1 MTEKIIKAGKS
12 SKLFLISASIFL
24 ILFVVLMVFYKGLS
38 ILLVTPLVLAI
49 FYLYR
54 YFRLRKKPIFIVS
67 ENEIK
72 VFNPLKT
79 IAVEKIEA
87 VRPEGEGKLELILK
101 DELPVPLLMHELS
114 TADRKELKLTIEKLI
129 GQKTS

>member
-1 MTEKIIKAGKS
+1 M
-12 SKLFLISASIFL
+12 
-24 ILFVVLMVFYKGLS
+24 
-38 ILLVTPLVLAI
+38 
-49 FYLYR
+49 
-54 YFRLRKKPIFIVS
+54 RKKPIFIVS

-101 DELPVPLLMHELS
+101 KDELPVPLLMHELS
-114 TADRKELKLTIEKLI
+114 KADRKELKLTIEKLI